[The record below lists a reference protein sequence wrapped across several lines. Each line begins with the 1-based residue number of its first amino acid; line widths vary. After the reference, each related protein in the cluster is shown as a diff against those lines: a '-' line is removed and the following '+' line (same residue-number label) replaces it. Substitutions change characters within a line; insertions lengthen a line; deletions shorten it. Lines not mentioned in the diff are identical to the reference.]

1 MSNDNYKTI
10 RISVDVYE
18 KLRELKFRKNKSYI
32 SILEEAIN
40 KEYEKMNREEKGK
53 KWLSFRI

>member
-32 SILEEAIN
+32 SILEDAIN

-53 KWLSFRI
+53 K